1 MKTRLHTLLMSI
13 SAFVISNQA
22 IGNEQSKSLVGE
34 YLGQKRPKSIPTVF
48 APGHVSGKH
57 RDVNAF
63 FSPDMKEFYFT
74 RMDLELE
81 TWDLISYTLQN
92 GQWHK
97 SIIGPRVGR
106 PLLAPDGNTMHL
118 GQYYMTRN
126 NCEWSQ
132 LKRLDP
138 PFSRRDWGIM
148 RLSASKSGTYIFDDY
163 KSGDIIR
170 ISEVKN
176 GKRQAPKA
184 LGPEVNTGKYN
195 AHPFIA
201 PDDSYIIWDG
211 VRESGFGDSD
221 LYISFRKPDGT
232 WSDALNMGDTINTE
246 VREASASVTPDG
258 KYLFF
263 NRATKNNDS
272 DIYWV
277 DAKIIDTLKQQV
289 VM

>member
-1 MKTRLHTLLMSI
+1 MLLSI
-13 SAFVISNQA
+13 SALVISAQS
-22 IGNEQSKSLVGE
+22 IGSEQKEILVGE
-34 YLGQKRPKSIPTVF
+34 YLGQKKPGNTPAVF
-48 APGHVSGKH
+48 APGYVSGKH

-63 FSPDMKEFYFT
+63 FSPDMTEFYFT
-74 RMDLELE
+74 RMDLKQE
-81 TWDLISYTLQN
+81 TWDLISYTLHN
-92 GQWHK
+92 GQWRE
-97 SIIGPRVGR
+97 SVVGPRVGR
-106 PLLAPDGNTMHL
+106 PLLAPDGHTMHL

-126 NCEWSQ
+126 HCGWSH

-148 RLSASKSGTYIFDDY
+148 RLSASKSGTYILDDY

-176 GKRQAPKA
+176 GKRHAPIA
-184 LGPEVNTGKYN
+184 LGPEINTGKYN

-211 VRESGFGDSD
+211 VRETGFGDSD

-232 WSDALNMGDTINTE
+232 WSEALNMGDTINTE

-277 DAKIIDTLKQQV
+277 DAQIISTLKKRAK
-289 VM
+289 M